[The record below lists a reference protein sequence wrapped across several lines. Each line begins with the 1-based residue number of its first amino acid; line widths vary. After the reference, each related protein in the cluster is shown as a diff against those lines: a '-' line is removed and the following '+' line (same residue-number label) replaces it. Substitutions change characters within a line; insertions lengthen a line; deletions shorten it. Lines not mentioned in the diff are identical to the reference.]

1 MQPPM
6 KRVSGRLLEVLTI
19 YSRAL
24 TEKSLVFMIGGRL
37 WEVFASRGG
46 RTWRFDCICKPA
58 VLPDKAITR

>member
-24 TEKSLVFMIGGRL
+24 TEKSLVFMIRGRL
-37 WEVFASRGG
+37 WEVFANKRWLHMEV
-46 RTWRFDCICKPA
+46 R
-58 VLPDKAITR
+58 LYL